1 MRFYLFIFFII
12 ISNNI
17 IAQNNIFKGT
27 ILDDNDEPLVGVNIY
42 LSNNKSVGT
51 VSDLNGN
58 FNFLIDSNFP
68 IGVTISGIGYET
80 LKLSIK
86 SSNELLTAILWSNE
100 STSE

>member
-42 LSNNKSVGT
+42 L
-51 VSDLNGN
+51 
-58 FNFLIDSNFP
+58 
-68 IGVTISGIGYET
+68 
-80 LKLSIK
+80 IK
-86 SSNELLTAILWSNE
+86 
-100 STSE
+100 